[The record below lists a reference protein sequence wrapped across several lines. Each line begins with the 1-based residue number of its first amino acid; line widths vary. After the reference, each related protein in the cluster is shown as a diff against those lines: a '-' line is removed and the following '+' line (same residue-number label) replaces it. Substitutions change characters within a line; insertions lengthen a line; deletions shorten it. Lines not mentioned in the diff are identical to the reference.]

1 MLNSRIIFITLA
13 LYFLSTTLCAQTIVN
28 VEISGIDELLEKN
41 VRLYLSIEQQKN
53 HPLISDG
60 RLRRLHKKAAAE
72 ISAALQPFGYYR
84 STVSSSLERSE
95 SGEWQANYKIDPG
108 PALRIAEFNFAI
120 SAEMGQ
126 DPEFKKLIQ
135 NQALQTGNVF
145 THPEYESFKADLA
158 RLASERGY
166 FRAAFF
172 ENRVEI
178 DLKDYVARVYLNYEG
193 GPRFIFGEVLLRQ
206 DVLQA
211 EFLQRYMPFKKGD
224 AYSLAKLIELQHVL
238 NDTDYFQTVEVS
250 PGEAVPGSNEI
261 PIEVSLSPRKEN
273 RYVFG
278 FGYGTD
284 TGARTKFGWQ
294 KPRVNDRGH
303 RFDSEI
309 GVAEIGYK
317 LEANYRVPVL
327 NPRTDQLVYSVSANN
342 EELDDV
348 DSDLRTV
355 GVSLNRRRGEW
366 RETLAL
372 EYQREDFEIGNDS
385 DETDLLIP
393 GVTWSRIWGSNFIYV
408 LDGLRFDIALRG
420 ADEEL
425 GSDVSFS
432 QVYSSLKF
440 ITSLNRSNRF
450 IARGSVGSTST
461 KDFNKLPPSVRFFT
475 GGSQTVRGYDYRSLG
490 PEDDSGDVIGA
501 RRLLTG
507 SLEFEHSLNDR
518 WAVAVFYDGGNA
530 IDDFDDD
537 LERGAGFGVRW
548 NSPVGPVRVDLANA
562 ISDDETWQL
571 HLNIGPDF

>member
-1 MLNSRIIFITLA
+1 MFKSRHPLVTLV
-13 LYFLSTTLCAQTIVN
+13 LCFFSSTLCAQSAVN
-28 VEISGIDELLEKN
+28 VEINGIGKILEEN

-60 RLRRLHKKAAAE
+60 RLRRLHKKADKE
-72 ISAALQPFGYYR
+72 ISSALQPFGYYR
-84 STVSSSLERSE
+84 PTISSSLEKSE
-95 SGEWQANYKIDPG
+95 SGEWQASYSIDPG
-108 PALRIAEFNFAI
+108 PALRIAEFNFVI
-120 SAEMGQ
+120 STEMGQ
-126 DPEFKKLIQ
+126 DPEFQKLIQ
-135 NQALQTGNVF
+135 KQAMQTGSVF
-145 THPEYESFKADLA
+145 THPEYDSFKAELA
-158 RLASERGY
+158 KLASERGY
-166 FRAAFF
+166 FRAAFS

-178 DLKDYVARVYLNYEG
+178 DLKDYVARVYLNYDG
-193 GPRFIFGEVLLRQ
+193 GPRFRFGEVLLRQ
-206 DVLQA
+206 DVLKA
-211 EFLQRYMPFKKGD
+211 DFLQRYMPFKKGD
-224 AYSLAKLIELQHVL
+224 DYSLDKLIELQHVL

-250 PGEAVPGSNEI
+250 PGEA
-261 PIEVSLSPRKEN
+261 LKEN
-273 RYVFG
+273 RYLFG

-294 KPRVNDRGH
+294 RPRVNDRGH

-309 GVAEIGYK
+309 GVSEVGHK

-327 NPRTDQLVYSVSANN
+327 NPRTDQLVYSVSEVD

-355 GVSLNRRRGEW
+355 GVSLNRRRGDW

-385 DETDLLIP
+385 DETALLIP
-393 GVTWSRIWGSNFIYV
+393 GVTWSRIWGNNFIYV
-408 LDGLRFDIALRG
+408 LDGLRFDFALRG

-440 ITSLNRSNRF
+440 ITSLNRNNRI

-461 KDFNKLPPSVRFFT
+461 NDFDKLPPSVRFFT
-475 GGSQTVRGYDYRSLG
+475 GGSQTVRGYEYRSLG

-518 WAVAVFYDGGNA
+518 WAVAVFYDVGNA

-548 NSPVGPVRVDLANA
+548 NSPVGPVRIDLANA
-562 ISDDETWQL
+562 ISDDESWQL
-571 HLNIGPDF
+571 HINIGPDL

>member
-1 MLNSRIIFITLA
+1 
-13 LYFLSTTLCAQTIVN
+13 
-28 VEISGIDELLEKN
+28 
-41 VRLYLSIEQQKN
+41 
-53 HPLISDG
+53 
-60 RLRRLHKKAAAE
+60 
-72 ISAALQPFGYYR
+72 
-84 STVSSSLERSE
+84 
-95 SGEWQANYKIDPG
+95 
-108 PALRIAEFNFAI
+108 
-120 SAEMGQ
+120 
-126 DPEFKKLIQ
+126 
-135 NQALQTGNVF
+135 
-145 THPEYESFKADLA
+145 
-158 RLASERGY
+158 
-166 FRAAFF
+166 
-172 ENRVEI
+172 
-178 DLKDYVARVYLNYEG
+178 
-193 GPRFIFGEVLLRQ
+193 VLLRQ
-206 DVLQA
+206 DVLKA
-211 EFLQRYMPFKKGD
+211 DFLQRYMPFKKGD
-224 AYSLAKLIELQHVL
+224 DYSLDKLIELQHVL

-250 PGEAVPGSNEI
+250 PGEALPGSNEI
-261 PIEVSLSPRKEN
+261 PVEVSLTPRKEN
-273 RYVFG
+273 RYLFG

-294 KPRVNDRGH
+294 RPRVNDRGH

-309 GVAEIGYK
+309 GVSEVGHK

-327 NPRTDQLVYSVSANN
+327 NPRTDQLVYSVSEVD

-355 GVSLNRRRGEW
+355 GVSLNRRRGDW

-385 DETDLLIP
+385 DETALLIP
-393 GVTWSRIWGSNFIYV
+393 GVTWSRIWGNNFIYV
-408 LDGLRFDIALRG
+408 LDGLRFDFALRG

-440 ITSLNRSNRF
+440 ITSLNRNNRI

-461 KDFNKLPPSVRFFT
+461 NDFDKLPPSVRFFT
-475 GGSQTVRGYDYRSLG
+475 GGSQTVRGYEYRSLG

-518 WAVAVFYDGGNA
+518 WAVAVFYDVGNA

-548 NSPVGPVRVDLANA
+548 NSPVGPVRIDLANA
-562 ISDDETWQL
+562 ISDDESWQL
-571 HLNIGPDF
+571 HINIGPDL